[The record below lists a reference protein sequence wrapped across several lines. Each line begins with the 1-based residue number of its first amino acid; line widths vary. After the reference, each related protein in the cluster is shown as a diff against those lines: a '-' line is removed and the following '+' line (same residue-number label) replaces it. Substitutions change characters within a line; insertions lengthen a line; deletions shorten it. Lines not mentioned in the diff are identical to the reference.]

1 MTSTKKVNNFGELVS
16 SSEIPLLVDFYTD
29 WCEPCRIMA
38 PIVEK
43 LVAQMNQQLQI
54 VKINTDDYPDLAEQ
68 HHIHV
73 LPTLVLFKQGK
84 PVARIEGIMSAEVVT
99 QRLQGLV

>member
-1 MTSTKKVNNFGELVS
+1 MAIKKEFNNFGELLS
-16 SSEIPLLVDFYTD
+16 SSEKPVLVDFYAD

-38 PIVEK
+38 PIVEQ
-43 LVAQMNQQLQI
+43 LDVQMNQQLQM
-54 VKINTDDYPDLAEQ
+54 VKINTDNYPHLADQ

-84 PVARIEGIMSAEVVT
+84 PVARIEGIMSAEAVIR
-99 QRLQGLV
+99 RLQGLV